1 MVLVKNEE
9 LALFSGKEMVWDA
22 GYVLHVCKD
31 DEKMVST
38 KRGGGCPVDEHGT
51 RGVKL
56 QVMIQGGAEC
66 RGNLSSDVRIVASIS
81 NLVVV
86 ASYGFVNSVSLN
98 LDLTSA
104 TILDNSVSMKL
115 RAHPFY
121 IKK

>member
-1 MVLVKNEE
+1 
-9 LALFSGKEMVWDA
+9 
-22 GYVLHVCKD
+22 
-31 DEKMVST
+31 
-38 KRGGGCPVDEHGT
+38 
-51 RGVKL
+51 VKL

-104 TILDNSVSMKL
+104 TILDNSVS
-115 RAHPFY
+115 Y
-121 IKK
+121 E